1 MDTKETTQGV
11 VKEIEALKIE
21 KASTLAKKENI
32 NADTTLLLDA
42 ISRTRSRIVQSPERI
57 KHNIATM
64 AAAAIEDKKII
75 GQQEA
80 KARDLQAKISALSII
95 DKVSS
100 IELTF
105 TFDSM
110 FLTQDLRAC
119 VEQLQT
125 TDKEVQLLEASQKE
139 LADVK
144 DSLDYKNIE
153 RSELQMKKEVREPF
167 FLSYARPMKHRHC
180 RECTGSSLTPMI
192 SWNAHKGTPRKSG
205 MQVSRPLNGCSVNT
219 SRWTSREEIMT
230 GRLRNFARKPM
241 RLKQRFAS

>member
-11 VKEIEALKIE
+11 VKEIEAIKVE
-21 KASTLAKKENI
+21 KASILAKKESV

-42 ISRTRSRIVQSPERI
+42 MSRTRSRIVQSPERI
-57 KHNIATM
+57 KHNITTM
-64 AAAAIEDKKII
+64 AVAAIEDKKII
-75 GQQEA
+75 AQQDA
-80 KARDLQAKISALSII
+80 KARDLQAKLSALATI

-100 IELTF
+100 MELIF

-110 FLTQDLRAC
+110 LLMQDLRTC

-153 RSELQMKKEVREPF
+153 RSELQMKKEVREPH
-167 FLSYARPMKHRHC
+167 FLII
-180 RECTGSSLTPMI
+180 CTANETS
-192 SWNAHKGTPRKSG
+192 
-205 MQVSRPLNGCSVNT
+205 PL
-219 SRWTSREEIMT
+219 
-230 GRLRNFARKPM
+230 
-241 RLKQRFAS
+241 